1 MDVVKQ
7 TEHTVFIKTSNIYY
21 KKWEVENPQSTII
34 LLHDSLGCT
43 VLWREWPQELAEALN
58 VDVISYDRR
67 GYGKS
72 DNYTIPR
79 PIDYLEQEA
88 EILDELIAHWQIE
101 NPILFGFS
109 DGASVATI
117 YAGMFPDKIKGLII
131 EGVHVLI
138 EDITLN
144 GVREAQKT
152 LETTNISKALAKYH
166 GDKVF
171 DLYIAWTKTW
181 LSEQHQSWN
190 IEHFIP
196 KINVSILLIQGEND
210 EFGSM
215 NQVNAFDNAVV
226 NVDKL
231 IVPNTGHTAHKE
243 NKQLVFNAV
252 VKFVENILSED
263 FKTKQLCK

>member
-1 MDVVKQ
+1 MDVILT
-7 TEHTVFIKTSNIYY
+7 TENKITIGSTAIYY
-21 KKWEVENPQSTII
+21 KKWQVADSKNTIV

-43 VLWREWPQELAEALN
+43 VLWREWPEELAKTLQCN
-58 VDVISYDRR
+58 VISYDRR

-72 DNYTIPR
+72 DNYTVKR

-88 EILDELIAHWQIE
+88 EILHELMTHWQVKT
-101 NPILFGFS
+101 PILFGFS

-117 YAGMFPDKIKGLII
+117 YAGMYPEKISKLIV

-138 EDITLN
+138 EPETLK
-144 GVREAQKT
+144 GVEEAQT
-152 LETTNISKALAKYH
+152 ALETTNIAKALERYH

-171 DLYIAWTKTW
+171 DLYYAWTKTW

-196 KINVSILLIQGEND
+196 KIKVPILVIQGEND

-215 NQVNAFDNAVV
+215 KQVNAFDVAASVE
-226 NVDKL
+226 KL
-231 IVPNTGHTAHKE
+231 IVKNAAHTAHKE
-243 NKQLVFNAV
+243 QKELVFNAIV
-252 VKFVENILSED
+252 NFIK
-263 FKTKQLCK
+263 KTVYE

>member
-1 MDVVKQ
+1 MDVVQQ

-21 KKWEVENPQSTII
+21 KKWEVENPKNTII

-43 VLWREWPQELAEALN
+43 VLWREWPQELAEILN
-58 VDVISYDRR
+58 VNVISYDRR

-79 PIDYLEQEA
+79 PINYLEQEA
-88 EILDELIAHWQIE
+88 EILEELRAYWQIE
-101 NPILFGFS
+101 KPVLFGFS

-117 YAGMFPDKIKGLII
+117 YAGMFADKIKGLIV

-138 EDITLN
+138 EEVTLN
-144 GVREAQKT
+144 GVRKAQKT
-152 LETTNISKALAKYH
+152 LETTNISRALAKYH

-171 DLYIAWTKTW
+171 DLYYAWTKTW

-196 KINVSILLIQGEND
+196 KIKVPILVIQGEND

-226 NVDKL
+226 KVEKL
-231 IVPNTGHTAHKE
+231 IVPNARHTAHKE
-243 NKQLVFNAV
+243 NKQLVFETI
-252 VKFVENILSED
+252 VKFVENI
-263 FKTKQLCK
+263 F